1 VSWINAAESGLYA
14 LVPNAI
20 SAAAYATSPVAEPDT
35 TKIMPDGTVGE
46 IEWASH
52 PSNVLPLNARRT
64 RSTTHRVY
72 RDTAGGISQVAPE
85 NDPVRWFDE
94 GPTNKW
100 AWNDTLA
107 STPTV
112 AASPAVFAIDPGAA
126 SELELFGLGNVDT
139 VRVQVYDAPGGNLL
153 SDQTLATEEY
163 TSADPHWEL
172 YFRAPGQGRSLA
184 FAGLPI
190 QPASRVVVTV
200 SSYNGQPVSVGLMGF
215 GVYEDLGLAQFGF
228 STVYRNY
235 SYEEIDRWGNEVYV
249 KGKKAKDLRGEAWLD
264 VAAARRIDRALE
276 RLLDVGAI
284 YRASTA
290 LNYTWLKT
298 WGRLQPATMTAA
310 GPSHAVVSIEVRGNI

>member
-1 VSWINAAESGLYA
+1 MSWINAAESGLYA
-14 LVPNAI
+14 LVPNPI
-20 SAAAYATSPVAEPDT
+20 SAAAYAVSPVAEPDT
-35 TKIMPDGTVGE
+35 TKVMPDGSVGE
-46 IEWASH
+46 VEWASH
-52 PSNVLPLNARRT
+52 PSNVLPLHARRI
-64 RSTTHRVY
+64 RSSTHRVY
-72 RDTAGGISQVAPE
+72 RDTAGGVSQVAPE

-100 AWNDTLA
+100 AWNDSLA

-112 AASPAVFAIDPGAA
+112 AASPAVFAVDPGAA
-126 SELELFGLGNVDT
+126 SDLELYLGNADV

-153 SDQTLATEEY
+153 IDQTQTTEEY

-172 YFRAPGQGRSLA
+172 YFRAPGQGRTLA

-200 SSYNGQPVSVGLMGF
+200 SSYNGAPVSVGLMAF
-215 GVYEDLGLAQFGF
+215 GIYDYLGLAQFGF

-264 VAAARRIDRALE
+264 VVDARRIDRAME
-276 RLLDVGAI
+276 RLLDVGAV
-284 YRASTA
+284 YVASTSE
-290 LNYTWLKT
+290 LYTWLKT
-298 WGRLQPATMTAA
+298 WGRLQPASIQAA
-310 GPSHAVVSIEVRGNI
+310 GPTHAVASIEVRGNI

>member
-1 VSWINAAESGLYA
+1 VSWISAAESGLYA
-14 LVPNAI
+14 LVPNPI
-20 SAAAYATSPVAEPDT
+20 SAAAYAASPVAEPDA
-35 TKIMPDGTVGE
+35 TKIMPDGSVGE

-52 PSNVLPLNARRT
+52 PSNVLPINARRI
-64 RSTTHRVY
+64 RSATHRVY
-72 RDTAGGISQVAPE
+72 RDTAGGISLVAPE

-112 AASPAVFAIDPGAA
+112 AASPAVFTIDPGAA

-215 GVYEDLGLAQFGF
+215 GVYEYLGLAQFGF

-235 SYEEIDRWGNEVYV
+235 SYEEIDRWGNEIYV

-264 VAAARRIDRALE
+264 VVDARRIDRALD